1 MDYSRFD
8 AIELSSEEEEE
19 EEEKRLICER
29 RAAHDAVRRAMESR
43 KRGDAREDIFGLGA
57 GHHGEDVVSLREYAW
72 EDGEREVRVC
82 VELPEEDMSI
92 ISSGFRTQSLNVELR
107 GTRRYRFAVAEL
119 SMEIRPNQSECF
131 IDEYGRRLVCKIVK
145 FGKCPWSV
153 LARM

>member
-57 GHHGEDVVSLREYAW
+57 GHHGEDVVSLRESTRGKTVNARYGCA
-72 EDGEREVRVC
+72 
-82 VELPEEDMSI
+82 
-92 ISSGFRTQSLNVELR
+92 SSFQKRTCRSFPRGF
-107 GTRRYRFAVAEL
+107 
-119 SMEIRPNQSECF
+119 
-131 IDEYGRRLVCKIVK
+131 GRRVSTSNCAGRVDTGSPSPSSPWK
-145 FGKCPWSV
+145 FGRTNPNVSSTSMGGDWC
-153 LARM
+153 ARL